1 MMAQKEKTV
10 FRCVSPFSL
19 PYIGCQRFFAVNVD
33 GAVGCVSAEMK
44 KYVSLLLTSSD
55 VGCMFKKTPV
65 SLAQV
70 RLSGCANASATSRR
84 GEVHR
89 YPSR

>member
-1 MMAQKEKTV
+1 MKK
-10 FRCVSPFSL
+10 PFFSASL
-19 PYIGCQRFFAVNVD
+19 PCALPYAGRYRSIAVNVD
-33 GAVGCVSAEMK
+33 SAAGRVSAEMK

-89 YPSR
+89 YPLR